1 MITQKNIKDKVL
13 GKSQLLK
20 SKIGLKLVRIGR
32 LTRAHGRQ
40 CFSSVN
46 AKITPEQFGVLTA
59 LIENDGM
66 YQRQIGHLTL
76 KDRPNMTRIIKILE
90 TKGLI
95 TRKEDVNKRKIYKL
109 FITEEGKKV
118 HADILP
124 TVFKVWNTCIG
135 DISDEEIQ
143 VFISTLNKI
152 RGNLEKEV
160 ILQT

>member
-1 MITQKNIKDKVL
+1 MD
-13 GKSQLLK
+13 KSQLLK

-40 CFSSVN
+40 CFAAAN
-46 AKITPEQFGVLTA
+46 AEITPEQFGVLTA
-59 LIENDGM
+59 LIDNDGM

-90 TKGLI
+90 NKGLI

-118 HADILP
+118 HANILP
-124 TVFKVWNTCIG
+124 MAFKVWNTCVAN
-135 DISDEEIQ
+135 ISDEEINI
-143 VFISTLNKI
+143 FIKTLNKI
-152 RGNLEKEV
+152 KENLEKEV

>member
-1 MITQKNIKDKVL
+1 MD
-13 GKSQLLK
+13 KSQLLK

-40 CFSSVN
+40 CFAAAN
-46 AKITPEQFGVLTA
+46 AEITPEQFGVLTA
-59 LIENDGM
+59 LIDNDGM

-90 TKGLI
+90 NKGLI
-95 TRKEDVNKRKIYKL
+95 TRKEDVNKRKIYRL

-118 HADILP
+118 HANILP
-124 TVFKVWNTCIG
+124 MAFKVWNTCVAN
-135 DISDEEIQ
+135 ISDEEINI
-143 VFISTLNKI
+143 FIKTLNKI
-152 RGNLEKEV
+152 KENLEKEV